1 MNIFDTTLHPTGTM
15 ADGKA
20 TGWVVWITEYD
31 PTGKVMV
38 AQLQD
43 LTLDQA
49 ANLCSQLQR
58 QLAMVQ
64 GYASGQAQGGAAT
77 QSTLGTA
84 STLSGLSQY
93 LSAGPAGTPEAETAA
108 TEHALTSA
116 AGGLGGELVE
126 GLGSAAIEALLG
138 V

>member
-64 GYASGQAQGGAAT
+64 GQAQGAAAT
-77 QSTLGTA
+77 QSTLGTS

-93 LSAGPAGTPEAETAA
+93 LSAGPAGSPEAETAA